1 MSCLGPKYDPV
12 PPRVWSRVQG
22 QCTYPLPLSNSNPN
36 TAYIPILKKNIPF
49 GDVQYELQMI
59 QKGNILQYK
68 KNDGNMSKQQRYAQM
83 ARGAWTRKK
92 AWATQ
97 SQTYTNPN
105 IDSLERVNIQ
115 GTISVPPTTTNNIFS
130 YCPQQQPQIPNG
142 GSLICTTIVNPCN
155 NQDVIKKNN
164 PNYCYPTS
172 ASNVP
177 GPIKNLCWKNS
188 WQTWYPKQRYFMTSQ
203 GNKFPVNYKGLVSAN
218 SIPSVNSIPMATN
231 LTRYQHI
238 NMKLNIN
245 EINDNITTDGFNYN
259 DFNYNDFNYDFYTST
274 DPTLSLEDDNADIEQ
289 YLSTI

>member
-1 MSCLGPKYDPV
+1 L
-12 PPRVWSRVQG
+12 
-22 QCTYPLPLSNSNPN
+22 
-36 TAYIPILKKNIPF
+36 F
-49 GDVQYELQMI
+49 
-59 QKGNILQYK
+59 
-68 KNDGNMSKQQRYAQM
+68 
-83 ARGAWTRKK
+83 
-92 AWATQ
+92 
-97 SQTYTNPN
+97 
-105 IDSLERVNIQ
+105 NIQ

-218 SIPSVNSIPMATN
+218 AIPSANSIPLATSF
-231 LTRYQHI
+231 TTDQRI
-238 NMKLNIN
+238 NMKLNLN
-245 EINDNITTDGFNYN
+245 TSYVNTTD
-259 DFNYNDFNYDFYTST
+259 DFNYNDFNYDFYTDQNT
-274 DPTLSLEDDNADIEQ
+274 EFNLEDDNADIEQ
-289 YLSTI
+289 YLSTF